1 MALDFDSRKAPR
13 NHSDL
18 LQLVRAVRHA
28 SKADEALWLE
38 WKSELDL
45 DPADKG
51 DKSGRAH
58 IARAIIGFANRHP
71 DEARR
76 FAEGHGYLLV
86 GVDHEQM
93 PGVKQHDVTELVRWI
108 TPYVGDKIGWMPTY
122 VEAEGENGPVAI
134 LVITVDPPQWGDPI
148 HCMRKEAPSPRKS
161 ISEAAV
167 FVRAREG
174 ETRPAKAR
182 DIDALSERL
191 VHRPP
196 SMNLALEVLSG
207 VIRPLSCT
215 EEEIELWL
223 QGEEREALASLESH
237 LAREAQPPTL
247 QSVLSRSISH
257 PLIETPEERTPEQ
270 YRLQVQRYLKKCR
283 QKLPAALEEA
293 AAARLTPITL
303 RLLNHESANLE
314 GVQVELYIP
323 GAVQALEVESDW
335 IADNERF
342 PRALPPRPY
351 YGPRSRLPF
360 GAGFSVNS
368 GDLIPRAG
376 DTSINID
383 NSGSA
388 RLQLPP
394 VHLRPNRHA
403 DLEPFVVVS
412 SPAETGPVIAEWSVT
427 CTNRDGVESGTVT
440 LPRANAL
447 AFYELFAEADNA

>member
-1 MALDFDSRKAPR
+1 MALDFDNRKAPR

-18 LQLVRAVRHA
+18 KQLVRAVRQA

-38 WKSELDL
+38 WKSDLDL

-122 VEAEGENGPVAI
+122 VEAEGENGAVAI
-134 LVITVDPPQWGDPI
+134 LVIRVDPPQWGDPI
-148 HCMRKEAPSPRKS
+148 HCMRKEAPSSRKS
-161 ISEAAV
+161 IPEAAI

-182 DIDALSERL
+182 DIDVLSQRL
-191 VHRPP
+191 MHRPP

-215 EEEIELWL
+215 EDEIELWL
-223 QGEEREALASLESH
+223 RGEERAALASLESH
-237 LAREAQPPTL
+237 LAREVQPSTP
-247 QSVLSRSISH
+247 QAALSRS
-257 PLIETPEERTPEQ
+257 LGRALMETPEERTPEQ
-270 YRLQVQRYLKKCR
+270 YRQHVQRYLKKCR
-283 QKLPAALEEA
+283 QKLPEAIEEA
-293 AAARLTPITL
+293 AAARIAPLAL
-303 RLLNHESANLE
+303 RLVNHESTNLE
-314 GVQVELYIP
+314 DVQVELYIP
-323 GAVQALEVESDW
+323 GAVQALEIESDW
-335 IADNERF
+335 TADNERF
-342 PRALPPRPY
+342 PRALPARPY

-360 GAGFSVNS
+360 GAGFSLPS
-368 GDLIPRAG
+368 GDLIPRTG
-376 DTSINID
+376 DVSINID

-388 RLQLPP
+388 RVQLPP
-394 VHLRPNRHA
+394 MHLRPNRHA

-412 SPAETGPVIAEWSVT
+412 SPDETGPVIAEWSVT
-427 CTNRDGVESGTVT
+427 CTNRDGVEFGTVM
-440 LPRANAL
+440 LPRAKAQP
-447 AFYELFAEADNA
+447 FYELFADNGS